1 MSLSATWLRCGLVAL
16 LVGCGPKSSEHRRV
30 VSMEP
35 ASEVPAAVEQRDP
48 AYAWH
53 SGARKFDAAD
63 PSGSPQVLWRT
74 EIGSALVHP
83 LVTDGQRVCGVG
95 AGSVFCL
102 DAEGN
107 ELWRSRV
114 EATGGVGLREAG
126 VAVPTANDTIVDLEQ
141 ERGTIGN
148 THVAGGVASGWPVPV
163 GGELVWVTEEG
174 KVVSEAG
181 WMAPASDSAVG
192 WPASD
197 GLHIYFGTKTGEVV
211 AASRARARW
220 RAVLPGPIVGG
231 LVAADGLVYAAYTG
245 ELGRPGGVAALA
257 ADSGAIA
264 WRTPL
269 NDDPTAGPAL
279 AHVLVVPDRS
289 GEIVGLDPA
298 TGEVSWRATVAG
310 APSTSAA
317 FGRFGLYIGNADG
330 RLHRFDPDDGG
341 EVWGLQLGATP
352 SANPVVLDGKVVVGL
367 TDGSIV
373 AVGAR

>member
-1 MSLSATWLRCGLVAL
+1 MSVLSTWCRCSVLAVIAA
-16 LVGCGPKSSEHRRV
+16 CGPKSTEHRRTVTAPPTV
-30 VSMEP
+30 V
-35 ASEVPAAVEQRDP
+35 AAPVAEQVDSDFV
-48 AYAWH
+48 WH
-53 SGARKFDAAD
+53 TGARKYDATD
-63 PSGSPQVLWRT
+63 PGGSPGVVWRV

-83 LVTDGQRVCGVG
+83 LVTDGERVCGVG
-95 AGSVFCL
+95 AGSVFCI
-102 DAEGN
+102 DADGN
-107 ELWRSRV
+107 EIWRSRV
-114 EATGGVGLREAG
+114 EAVGGVGLREAG
-126 VAVPTANDTIVDLEQ
+126 VAVPTTNDTIVDLERL
-141 ERGTIGN
+141 RGTIAN

-163 GGELVWVTEEG
+163 GGELVWVTQEG

-220 RAVLPGPIVGG
+220 RAVLPGSIVGG

-245 ELGRPGGVAALA
+245 ELGRPGGVAALVA
-257 ADSGAIA
+257 ESGDIA

-269 NDDPTAGPAL
+269 TDDPTAGPAL
-279 AHVLVVPDRS
+279 SHVLVVPDRS

-298 TGEVSWRATVAG
+298 TGDISWRATVAG

-317 FGRFGLYIGNADG
+317 FGRFGVYIGNADG

-341 EVWGLQLGATP
+341 EVWAVPLGATP
-352 SANPVVLDGKVVVGL
+352 SASPVVIDGKVVVGL
-367 TDGSIV
+367 TDGSVV
-373 AVGAR
+373 AVGTR